1 MKVKKIA
8 AGVVAGAAL
17 MSAGGGVAF
26 ASPND
31 ANDVSVTETADEV
44 KAREDAAADAWEAA
58 AKADADSKKLDTE
71 TAEEGKAREDAA
83 GDAWEAAAKADA
95 DSKKWDTETAD
106 EVKAR
111 EDAAADA
118 WEAAAKADA

>member
-17 MSAGGGVAF
+17 MSAGGGGVAF

-58 AKADADSKKLDTE
+58 AKADA
-71 TAEEGKAREDAA
+71 
-83 GDAWEAAAKADA
+83 
-95 DSKKWDTETAD
+95 
-106 EVKAR
+106 
-111 EDAAADA
+111 
-118 WEAAAKADA
+118 

>member
-58 AKADADSKKLDTE
+58 AKADA
-71 TAEEGKAREDAA
+71 
-83 GDAWEAAAKADA
+83 
-95 DSKKWDTETAD
+95 
-106 EVKAR
+106 
-111 EDAAADA
+111 
-118 WEAAAKADA
+118 